1 VLAVVILGIDPG
13 TATTG
18 YAVARLMRDNRL
30 EAAEYGVIRTP
41 ANLPLCERLGAIYQ
55 AVEDLGRA
63 HKPDAMAV
71 EEIFFG
77 RSARNVFAVGQA
89 RGAVLVAAARLGLP
103 VYEYTPMQIKQAV
116 TGYGHADKQQVQ
128 QMVKAIFGLSQVPK
142 PDDAA
147 DALAVAACCLHSQG
161 LTRAVQQAEERSAPS
176 DRVR

>member
-1 VLAVVILGIDPG
+1 MRVLVILGIDPG

-18 YAVARLMRDNRL
+18 YAVARRLRDQRL
-30 EAAEYGVIRTP
+30 EALEYGAIRTP
-41 ANLPLCERLGAIYQ
+41 AGLPLVRRLGAICQ

-63 HKPDAMAV
+63 HSPDALAV

-103 VYEYTPMQIKQAV
+103 VYEYTPMQVKQAV
-116 TGYGHADKQQVQ
+116 TGYGRAEKRQVQ
-128 QMVKAIFGLSQVPK
+128 QMIRALFGLADLPR

-147 DALAVAACCLHSQG
+147 DALAVAACCIHSQG
-161 LTRAVQQAEERSAPS
+161 LEQALGRAGVT
-176 DRVR
+176 

>member
-1 VLAVVILGIDPG
+1 MMILGIDPG

-18 YAVARLMRDNRL
+18 YALARLLRDHRL
-30 EAAEYGVIRTP
+30 EAIEYGVIRTP
-41 ANLPLCERLGAIYQ
+41 AHLPLCERLGAIYQ
-55 AVEDLGRA
+55 AIEDLGRT
-63 HKPDAMAV
+63 HQPDAMAV

-103 VYEYTPMQIKQAV
+103 VFEYTPMQVKQAV
-116 TGYGHADKQQVQ
+116 TGYGHAQKPQVQ
-128 QMVKAIFGLSQVPK
+128 QMIKALFGLSQVPR

-161 LTRAVQQAEERSAPS
+161 LERALSKIGEGSGQV

>member
-1 VLAVVILGIDPG
+1 MVVIGIDPG

-18 YAVARLMRDNRL
+18 YAIVRLLRDHRL
-30 EAAEYGVIRTP
+30 EAIEYGAIRTP
-41 ANLPLCERLGAIYQ
+41 AKAPLCERLGAICQ

-63 HKPDAMAV
+63 HRPDAMAV
-71 EEIFFG
+71 EELFFG

-103 VYEYTPMQIKQAV
+103 VYEYTPMQVKQAV
-116 TGYGHADKQQVQ
+116 TGYGHADKHQVQ
-128 QMVKAIFGLSQVPK
+128 QMVKAIFALHLVPK

-161 LTRAVQQAEERSAPS
+161 LEQALDRAGGGGGAA